1 MTEAIGIIGQHLR
14 LTGSLF
20 YRYALLLSAIWAA
33 GTLLDQLLLRAA
45 VWIGMQSRLLGLVAI
60 APVILL
66 QLVIFVVFFVILRNG
81 LPRMRLRMLL
91 RRSPT
96 GPKPDGDAAETDASS
111 SGFAIALL
119 AVLVPFYGYYAG
131 WGFLGDTLRNY
142 SQLFYTTQ
150 MSQIDFNNPKA
161 TPTALEVGQTG
172 WVILAVLL
180 IWVIRKAAKH
190 FSQRTG
196 KQSWS
201 MLIVLC
207 EATWALLGLYVI
219 SGWKTGIAGWM
230 ANLPPPG
237 DLMNWFVSEASAAIT
252 EASAM
257 PVDWPA
263 APQPWPTVKTLFW
276 YALLPLVW
284 FNLGAIVYGHDMN
297 AVRGETDRL
306 AGRALR
312 RWDSLPKPVTDFIGH
327 FWKGLIKR
335 WHAVTNGILLAASAG
350 FALTVSV
357 LVLWRLVDWLG
368 NWAWI
373 GLAHLIGPQDMQ
385 IWQIASVL
393 LNALFNAPGAPPG
406 GLLVS
411 PLQFCILAAGL
422 ELAGRAQDD
431 ANRAA
436 AASPG

>member
-1 MTEAIGIIGQHLR
+1 MTEAISIIGLHLR

-20 YRYALLLSAIWAA
+20 CRYALLLSAIWAA
-33 GTLLDQLLLRAA
+33 GTVLDQLLLRVA
-45 VWIGMQSRLLGLVAI
+45 VWIGMQNRLLGLVAI
-60 APVILL
+60 APVVLL

-81 LPRMRLRMLL
+81 LPRMRMRMPL
-91 RRSPT
+91 RRRPP
-96 GPKPDGDAAETDASS
+96 GPQPDPDAIESDAPS

-142 SQLFYTTQ
+142 SQIFLANQ
-150 MSQIDFNNPKA
+150 MSQIDFAQPRDM
-161 TPTALEVGQTG
+161 PTALEVGQTG

-180 IWVIRKAAKH
+180 IWAIRKSAKH
-190 FSQRTG
+190 FSKRTG
-196 KQSWS
+196 KESWS

-252 EASAM
+252 DASAM
-257 PVDWPA
+257 PVDWPT
-263 APQPWPTVKTLFW
+263 APQLWPSVKTLFW

-297 AVRGETDRL
+297 ALRGETDRL

-327 FWKGLIKR
+327 FWKGLIRR

-350 FALTVSV
+350 FALTASV

-373 GLAHLIGPQDMQ
+373 GMAHLIGPQDMR
-385 IWQIASVL
+385 IWQIASVP

-422 ELAGRAQDD
+422 ELAGRAQDK

-436 AASPG
+436 AA